1 MAKVESLSH
10 THLVR
15 NESTGTALQPLAD
28 QDPSREELEYTY
40 TEARTDGQKDRHT
53 DKTRC
58 GECRGRQ
65 PRSFKEKKD
74 KGREKGGER
83 TAGENKIES

>member
-28 QDPSREELEYTY
+28 QDPSREELECTY
-40 TEARTDGQKDRHT
+40 RDARTDGQKDRHT
-53 DKTRC
+53 DKKRC

-65 PRSFKEKKD
+65 PCSLKKKKD
-74 KGREKGGER
+74 KSRDREGEKDSR
-83 TAGENKIES
+83 RK